1 VATGQ
6 ALRIDTLHG
15 PSRQI
20 LHVSPPLC
28 SGGLQVEPEPD
39 SDGLQQSQNLILAGS
54 TLQEAFSVKVEPEPA
69 SNDARPSLR
78 SGSLDQ
84 KRNGKVAG
92 ILRPWT
98 CGVKRKDTISSGRV
112 AEGTAQSELVCDLRC
127 LLTARNVIELLCAK
141 NGQQVNFICER
152 NEKLPTQKRVAA
164 TKASRTMA
172 TWFCSGLSVPCSSGR
187 RGHVSIQTDPITEKW
202 LALYNTEGFAHNL
215 SCPVGQHEEFCAG
228 KGSECGLEVRAR
240 CLWQSY

>member
-1 VATGQ
+1 MEWRIAVAAKFSSGGGGTQPVATSQ

-54 TLQEAFSVKVEPEPA
+54 TLQEALSVKVSPNPLA
-69 SNDARPSLR
+69 TTRDLLR

-92 ILRPWT
+92 ILRLWT

-112 AEGTAQSELVCDLRC
+112 AEGTVQSERLCDLQY
-127 LLTARNVIELLCAK
+127 L
-141 NGQQVNFICER
+141 
-152 NEKLPTQKRVAA
+152 
-164 TKASRTMA
+164 
-172 TWFCSGLSVPCSSGR
+172 
-187 RGHVSIQTDPITEKW
+187 
-202 LALYNTEGFAHNL
+202 
-215 SCPVGQHEEFCAG
+215 
-228 KGSECGLEVRAR
+228 
-240 CLWQSY
+240 